1 MSSLENTP
9 LAIQASPQE
18 AEWWL
23 PRHQQKLLEK
33 SAMESV
39 NLVFLGDSI
48 THAWE
53 DKGLPVWQELYQPR
67 GGLNLGF
74 SGDRTEHVLWRI
86 ANGELDGIAPKVL
99 VLLVG
104 TNNTGHRQDPAEETA
119 LGVECILAQL
129 KEKLPTT
136 KILLLA
142 VFPRSAKPTQQLRC
156 LNDEVNVLVEKFAD
170 EETIFYRDLSALFLD
185 NDGYLSSE
193 VMEDYL
199 HPNASQY
206 PVWANAIEDFL
217 RQYL

>member
-1 MSSLENTP
+1 MPTTP
-9 LAIQASPQE
+9 LAIQACPQE

-23 PRHQQKLLEK
+23 PRHQQKLQEK

-53 DKGLPVWQELYQPR
+53 DKGLPVWQEYYQPR
-67 GGLNLGF
+67 GALNLGF
-74 SGDRTEHVLWRI
+74 AGDRTEHVLWRL
-86 ANGELDGIAPKVL
+86 AHGAVDNIAPKVL

-119 LGVECILAQL
+119 LGVKCILDTL
-129 KEKLPTT
+129 REKLPST

-142 VFPRSAKPTQQLRC
+142 VFPRSAKATQKLRC
-156 LNDEVNVLVEKFAD
+156 LNDQVNGLMASFAD
-170 EETIFYRDLSALFLD
+170 NTWVFYRDLSGCFLGR
-185 NDGYLSSE
+185 DGHLSSE
-193 VMEDYL
+193 VMDDYL

-217 RQYL
+217 QQYL

>member
-1 MSSLENTP
+1 MSTTDNTP
-9 LAIQASPQE
+9 LAIQACPQE

-23 PRHQQKLLEK
+23 PRHQQKQQEK

-53 DKGLPVWQELYQPR
+53 DKGLSVWQEYYQPR
-67 GGLNLGF
+67 GALNLGF

-119 LGVECILAQL
+119 LGVKCILEQL
-129 KEKLPTT
+129 KERLPTT

-142 VFPRSAKPTQQLRC
+142 VFPRSAKPTQKLRC
-156 LNDEVNVLVEKFAD
+156 LNDKINTLVEKFAD
-170 EETIFYRDLSALFLD
+170 EETVFYRDLSALFLD
-185 NDGYLSSE
+185 REGYLSGE
-193 VMEDYL
+193 VMADYL

-206 PVWANAIEDFL
+206 PLWASAIEVFL
-217 RQYL
+217 QKHL

>member
-1 MSSLENTP
+1 MSNPENTP

-99 VLLVG
+99 VLWSERTIQAIVRIQQKRL
-104 TNNTGHRQDPAEETA
+104 R
-119 LGVECILAQL
+119 LGW
-129 KEKLPTT
+129 
-136 KILLLA
+136 
-142 VFPRSAKPTQQLRC
+142 
-156 LNDEVNVLVEKFAD
+156 
-170 EETIFYRDLSALFLD
+170 
-185 NDGYLSSE
+185 
-193 VMEDYL
+193 
-199 HPNASQY
+199 NAFSHS
-206 PVWANAIEDFL
+206 
-217 RQYL
+217 